1 MGVNFMDEFFTEIYL
16 DSSGK
21 IKIDAELLI

>member
-1 MGVNFMDEFFTEIYL
+1 MDEFFTEIYL